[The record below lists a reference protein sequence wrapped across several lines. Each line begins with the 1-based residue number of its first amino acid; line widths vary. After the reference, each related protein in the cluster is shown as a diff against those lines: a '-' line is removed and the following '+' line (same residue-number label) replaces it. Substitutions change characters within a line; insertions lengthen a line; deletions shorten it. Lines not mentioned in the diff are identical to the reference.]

1 MVLRSKKRYRKFLGT
16 RRWGGGNI
24 KSRRGKG
31 SRGGVG
37 KGGAKHKWSYTVKY
51 ARETIGK
58 TGFKPW
64 QRKTL
69 EEIDLYSISTQ
80 AEASKE
86 GKPTIEL
93 KGYKVLSSG
102 TLAKPAVIKA
112 TAFSKKAME
121 KIKGAGGE
129 AVKYD

>member
-1 MVLRSKKRYRKFLGT
+1 MVQRSKKRYRKYLGT

-37 KGGAKHKWSYTVKY
+37 KGGTKHKWSYTVVY
-51 ARETIGK
+51 AKETIGK

-64 QRKTL
+64 QRKTF
-69 EEIDLYSISTQ
+69 EEIDLYTISNK
-80 AEASKE
+80 AEAATE
-86 GKPTIEL
+86 QKPTIEL

-102 TLAKPAVIKA
+102 RLSKPAVIKA

-121 KIKGAGGE
+121 KIKSAGGE
-129 AVKYD
+129 AVKL

>member
-1 MVLRSKKRYRKFLGT
+1 MVLRQKKRYRKFLGT

-37 KGGAKHKWSYTVKY
+37 RGGTKHKWSYTVVY
-51 ARETIGK
+51 AKETIGK

-64 QRKTL
+64 KRQRY
-69 EEIDLYSISTQ
+69 EEIDLDSISSRAREA
-80 AEASKE
+80 AEE
-86 GKPTIEL
+86 KPTIEL

-102 TLAKPAVIKA
+102 RLTKPAVVRA
-112 TAFSKKAME
+112 TAFSRKAME
-121 KIKGAGGE
+121 KIKTAGGE
-129 AVKYD
+129 AVKL